1 MHIASC
7 TPPSVRASVLLSD
20 PQARFFYFCF
30 CFCFFC
36 VCGLLFYLSISILC
50 YSAPAGICCKLLPN
64 RCSRSRSSLCLGA
77 LAGQCQR
84 QRQPERQCFQCTV
97 QASGRRSPSHPI
109 PPAQWEVHNV
119 FLEFDWTHI
128 RFSSPPVTTNDS
140 GLSPE
145 VVGGSTGRTGLAA
158 CPSYVFGSLASG
170 VLFGFERFDFLI
182 PFQVPGSIRLSFG
195 RTIFIFTYGYGNGF
209 SCSLPPL

>member
-1 MHIASC
+1 M
-7 TPPSVRASVLLSD
+7 LLSD
-20 PQARFFYFCF
+20 PQV
-30 CFCFFC
+30 CFFC
-36 VCGLLFYLSISILC
+36 VCGLLFFLPISF
-50 YSAPAGICCKLLPN
+50 YSVLFRSHWNLLQAAS
-64 RCSRSRSSLCLGA
+64 CSQIDAAAAVAASASERW
-77 LAGQCQR
+77 

-97 QASGRRSPSHPI
+97 QASGRRSSSHPI

-145 VVGGSTGRTGLAA
+145 VVGGSTGRLAA

-170 VLFGFERFDFLI
+170 VLFGFELFEFLI

-195 RTIFIFTYGYGNGF
+195 RTIFIFTYGYGYEF

>member
-1 MHIASC
+1 MLFRSHWNQLQSSSC
-7 TPPSVRASVLLSD
+7 T
-20 PQARFFYFCF
+20 
-30 CFCFFC
+30 
-36 VCGLLFYLSISILC
+36 
-50 YSAPAGICCKLLPN
+50 ICLN
-64 RCSRSRSSLCLGA
+64 RCSRSSLGA
-77 LAGQCQR
+77 LAGQR
-84 QRQPERQCFQCTV
+84 QRQPERQCFHCAV
-97 QASGRRSPSHPI
+97 QASGRRSSSHPI

-145 VVGGSTGRTGLAA
+145 VVGGSTARTGLAA
-158 CPSYVFGSLASG
+158 CPSYVFGSLAPG
-170 VLFGFERFDFLI
+170 VQVLFGFELFDFLI

-195 RTIFIFTYGYGNGF
+195 RTIFIFTYGNGYGF